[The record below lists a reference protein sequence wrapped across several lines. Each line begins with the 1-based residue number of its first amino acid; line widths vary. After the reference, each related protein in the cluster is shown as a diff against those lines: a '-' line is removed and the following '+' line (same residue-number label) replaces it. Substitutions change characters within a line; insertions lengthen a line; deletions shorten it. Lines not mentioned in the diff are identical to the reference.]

1 MSHLSN
7 EMPRYQRELSYDD
20 SKGLGDD
27 KLSPTAEVPGLHKD
41 GQEYEVTVREVDAA
55 FAALVAE
62 EADHDIKLR
71 TMSWQKTALLLLGDQ
86 VCLAIMAQAWSF
98 KVLGWVPG
106 LITTFLAGVFFWVTS
121 YTLWRFMV
129 SKGNKWRATNLSD
142 SHCPVD
148 EISWLP

>member
-1 MSHLSN
+1 
-7 EMPRYQRELSYDD
+7 MPRYQRELSYDD

-142 SHCPVD
+142 SHSPVD